1 MINIILGIEIIILQ
15 VVNSEAFPDINLA
28 ISSPFKILAKLEKIL
43 EANIGFSLITCINIL
58 SKNAMDIDPETNF
71 YANKARLA
79 WLQIEDDFEHMSQKI
94 QHKAVIANEMLNA
107 GYTNQAINGFENI
120 LNEIDSLNIQAP
132 SDFLLGI
139 KDMLAISHLRLGEE
153 YNCIEG
159 HNSESCIIPL
169 RGSGIHLSL
178 IHI

>member
-1 MINIILGIEIIILQ
+1 MKIKIKIWIMPILIILMNCSDPEK
-15 VVNSEAFPDINLA
+15 NSHTEM
-28 ISSPFKILAKLEKIL
+28 
-43 EANIGFSLITCINIL
+43 INIL

-120 LNEIDSLNIQAP
+120 LIEIT
-132 SDFLLGI
+132 
-139 KDMLAISHLRLGEE
+139 
-153 YNCIEG
+153 
-159 HNSESCIIPL
+159 
-169 RGSGIHLSL
+169 
-178 IHI
+178 

>member
-1 MINIILGIEIIILQ
+1 MIQQRIAYSN
-15 VVNSEAFPDINLA
+15 D
-28 ISSPFKILAKLEKIL
+28 
-43 EANIGFSLITCINIL
+43 NIL

-132 SDFLLGI
+132 NDFLLGI
-139 KDMLAISHLRLGEE
+139 KDMLAISYLRLGEE

-159 HNSESCIIPL
+159 HNSVVHHSS
-169 RGSGIHLSL
+169 GGNGIHRNQKGADKAIKLYSDL
-178 IHI
+178 